1 MSGHYTF
8 EESDPKV
15 WPLKSAAGMGPPD
28 QPLRCSLTGE
38 RSRPGP
44 PMHEAD
50 RRGHTDLAGSTT
62 TPHDTVQHTQG
73 SKTGDRVLAQAREA
87 PQRRPPTGGSR
98 QWNVRIWNTR
108 ET

>member
-15 WPLKSAAGMGPPD
+15 WPLKSAAGMGLPD
-28 QPLRCSLTGE
+28 QPLRVP
-38 RSRPGP
+38 SRENGVAPDP
-44 PMHEAD
+44 PCTQRIDEA
-50 RRGHTDLAGSTT
+50 TPTT

-98 QWNVRIWNTR
+98 Q
-108 ET
+108 